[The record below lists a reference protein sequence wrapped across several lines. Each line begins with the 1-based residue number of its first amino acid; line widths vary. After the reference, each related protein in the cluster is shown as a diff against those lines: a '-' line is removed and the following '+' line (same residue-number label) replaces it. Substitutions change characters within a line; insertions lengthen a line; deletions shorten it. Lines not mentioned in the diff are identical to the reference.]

1 VDDDD
6 DDDDDDDA
14 DIDGVDGG
22 DIGCK
27 LMSQDPT
34 SSEVMFKDLI
44 VNSMSVVFVVCV
56 SLRALRLFLGSCLST
71 FYSGK
76 HSNLHRFQ
84 VLIKLIF
91 VTHQATDSDNS
102 CKR

>member
-44 VNSMSVVFVVCV
+44 VNSMSSSSSVSRCVLYVCFLAVVCV
-56 SLRALRLFLGSCLST
+56 LFTLESIQTYTVSR
-71 FYSGK
+71 S
-76 HSNLHRFQ
+76 
-84 VLIKLIF
+84 
-91 VTHQATDSDNS
+91 
-102 CKR
+102 